1 MKKLHGLSGK
11 FAVVAALTTVTM
23 FGTGYAAWNF
33 SQTATNTTTQNHVIT
48 DRDPKGTLT
57 VTEFLNDTVSVK
69 TFTDDDNTNN
79 KVVFYVV
86 LDQAELYFSASND
99 VTIDKSTNTSN
110 TTENCY
116 SSKFNKIKFKYVGS
130 GSATQEQIKLSTAI
144 TYTKGSGTAATSST
158 AAVEGKSY
166 TDYLTFNPE
175 TAEETK
181 DYAGSGNS
189 LEFTYTMPTISWK
202 ITDSTNNTTA
212 KPLTKTAYDNMSAAL
227 TGASITFTFT
237 AEVVA

>member
-48 DRDPKGTLT
+48 DRDPKGALT
-57 VTEFLNDTVSVK
+57 VTEFLNDTTSVK

-86 LDQAELYFSASND
+86 LDQSDLYFSASND
-99 VTIDKSTNTSN
+99 ITIDKSTNTSN

-144 TYTKGSGTAATSST
+144 TYSTGTG
-158 AAVEGKSY
+158 GKSY

-181 DYAGSGNS
+181 DYAGSGSS

-202 ITDSTNNTTA
+202 VTDETNNTTA

-237 AEVVA
+237 ASVVA